1 MVKINMW
8 FREIVKK
15 LNISILEKIEKNVD
29 GLRFFNFKYM
39 GKAYRFIRR
48 INDELF
54 VFTLDIG
61 NTEGEMVIDI
71 IHPSKIFPLV
81 KEWNDKF
88 PFALEIGNFEYFCD
102 YHGANTSEI
111 TISPHQ
117 QDQVMIIDKLK
128 KNSDRIHY
136 MIGKLHGRRLIFFRE
151 GIHDDLVIMYERSD
165 KSYNEIDDAEKVQEI
180 FNTLDD
186 KSEFLQVS
194 YLEFYTE
201 EEIKRDLD
209 EKRRYWLSK
218 IKNNLNSIKRIYI
231 EHTDNVFLFDREKD
245 GQSYVLLCGEN
256 MRSAE
261 SHIEHDEGIMIDLL
275 TKMME
280 NIPLDATITIKYRDP
295 KETIDMNEENNN
307 EKSNVLWV

>member
-1 MVKINMW
+1 ML
-8 FREIVKK
+8 FRDFIKK
-15 LNISILEKIEKNVD
+15 ANISILEKIEKNID

-39 GKAYRFIRR
+39 GKTYRFKRR
-48 INDELF
+48 NDDEIF
-54 VFTLDIG
+54 VFTLDVG

-88 PFALEIGNFEYFCD
+88 PFALEIGNFEYFCNYD
-102 YHGANTSEI
+102 GANKSEI
-111 TISPHQ
+111 IISPQQ
-117 QDQVMIIDKLK
+117 QDQVMVIDKLK
-128 KNSDRIHY
+128 KNSDRIHF
-136 MIGKLHGRRLIFFRE
+136 MIGKLHGRRLVFFRE
-151 GIHDDLVIMYERSD
+151 GINENLIIAYERNDNSYKEINDIEEVQDFFNIMKNRSD
-165 KSYNEIDDAEKVQEI
+165 FV
-180 FNTLDD
+180 
-186 KSEFLQVS
+186 QVS

-256 MRSAE
+256 MQSAE
-261 SHIEHDEGIMIDLL
+261 SHIEHDESIMIDLL
-275 TKMME
+275 TKVMR
-280 NIPLDATITIKYRDP
+280 NLPLDATITIKYRDP

-307 EKSNVLWV
+307 EKYNVLWV

>member
-1 MVKINMW
+1 MVKIDMW

-39 GKAYRFIRR
+39 GKNYRFIRR

-54 VFTLDIG
+54 VFTLDVG

-102 YHGANTSEI
+102 YHGANISEI
-111 TISPHQ
+111 NISPHQ
-117 QDQVMIIDKLK
+117 QDQVMLIDKLK

-151 GIHDDLVIMYERSD
+151 GINDNLVIMYERSD
-165 KSYNEIDDAEKVQEI
+165 KSYNEIDDDEKVQEI

-186 KSEFLQVS
+186 KSDFLQVS

-231 EHTDNVFLFDREKD
+231 EHTDNVFFFERGKD
-245 GQSYVLLCGEN
+245 GQSYVLICGEN

-261 SHIEHDEGIMIDLL
+261 SQIEHDEGIMINLL
-275 TKMME
+275 TKVMW
-280 NIPLDATITIKYRDP
+280 NIPLDATITIKYRDS
-295 KETIDMNEENNN
+295 KETIDRNEENNN
-307 EKSNVLWV
+307 EKSNVLRV

>member
-1 MVKINMW
+1 MKFDML
-8 FREIVKK
+8 FRDFIKRA
-15 LNISILEKIEKNVD
+15 NISILEKIEKNID

-39 GKAYRFIRR
+39 GKTYRFKRR
-48 INDELF
+48 NDDEIF
-54 VFTLDIG
+54 VFTLDVG

-71 IHPSKIFPLV
+71 LHPSKIFPLV

-102 YHGANTSEI
+102 YDGANKSEI
-111 TISPHQ
+111 IISPHQ
-117 QDQVMIIDKLK
+117 QDQMMVIDKLK
-128 KNSDRIHY
+128 KNSDRIHF
-136 MIGKLHGRRLIFFRE
+136 MIGKLHGRRLVFFRE
-151 GIHDDLVIMYERSD
+151 GINENLIIMHERNDNSYKEINDIEEVQDFFNIMKNRSD
-165 KSYNEIDDAEKVQEI
+165 FV
-180 FNTLDD
+180 
-186 KSEFLQVS
+186 QVS

-231 EHTDNVFLFDREKD
+231 EHTDNVFFFEREKD
-245 GQSYVLLCGEN
+245 GQSYVLLYGEN

-275 TKMME
+275 TKVMR
-280 NIPLDATITIKYRDP
+280 NLPLDATITIKYRDS